1 MTAIGIG
8 KVNAEREHKNNS
20 GKRSLRNTFLEEP
33 EVLTALLCG
42 GCLVLAW
49 AISGFSELFSIILY
63 GISLLAG
70 GFRKAKEGIEALI
83 KEKDLDVNLLMVLA
97 AIGACTIG
105 YWAEGAV
112 LIFIFA
118 VSGALESYTMGRS
131 SKDISA
137 LMELKPETAMLYV
150 DGHETEV
157 PIEQLEV
164 GNLIL
169 VRPGE
174 RIPADGRVSEGKSFV
189 NEASLTGESEP
200 VDKKVGD
207 DVFAG
212 TLNGQGALFVE
223 VTRTSESSLFSK
235 IIKLVQEAQSEKPAS
250 QRFIEK
256 FESRYAKVIVAVTLM
271 LILIPPLLLQWT
283 WEDTFYKAMV
293 FLVVASPCALV
304 ASIMP
309 AMLSAISNGARKGLL
324 MKGGAYLELLA
335 DTKVVAFDKT
345 GTLTMG
351 KLRVTDLIPLGGR
364 SEEEVL
370 QIAASVER
378 LSEHP
383 IAKAIIQEA
392 KLRKLPVEHSAGLQA
407 ITGSGVE
414 AVYKGSTWKVGKP
427 DFAEPSHLSEELK
440 NRIRTLQNSGKTVIV
455 LDGEQE
461 TAALIA
467 LQDQIRPEAKQT
479 VARLKELGIRC
490 VMLTGDQPR
499 TAAAIGSE
507 ARVDEV
513 YAELLP
519 EQKLDMIK
527 KLREQY
533 GHVLMVGDGV
543 NDAPALA
550 GATVGVAMGAAGSDA
565 ALETADVVLMNDEIS
580 RIEDAVRLGKR
591 TSRIVK
597 QNLIFA
603 VAVISLLIVSNFV
616 SEIPLP
622 LGVIGHE
629 GSTILVILNGLRLL
643 R

>member
-1 MTAIGIG
+1 MTAIDMG
-8 KVNAEREHKNNS
+8 KVNPDSEHKNNS
-20 GKRSLRNTFLEEP
+20 GKRSFRKALWEEP

-49 AISGFSELFSIILY
+49 AISGFSALFSTFLY
-63 GISLLAG
+63 GLSLVAG
-70 GFRKAKEGIEALI
+70 GFGKAKEGLVTLI
-83 KEKDLDVNLLMVLA
+83 REKDLDVNLLMVFA

-137 LMELKPETAMLYV
+137 LMELKPETAILYS

-157 PIEQLEV
+157 PIEQLQM

-174 RIPADGRVSEGKSFV
+174 RVPADGRISEGQSFV
-189 NEASLTGESEP
+189 NESSLTGESEP
-200 VDKKVGD
+200 VDKTVGD

-250 QRFIEK
+250 QQFIEK
-256 FESRYAKVIVAVTLM
+256 FEHRYAKVIVAVTLM
-271 LILIPPLLLQWT
+271 MILIPPLLLKWT
-283 WEDTFYKAMV
+283 LEDTFYKAMV

-309 AMLSAISNGARKGLL
+309 AILSAVSNGARKGLL

-335 DTKVVAFDKT
+335 DTRVVAFDKT

-351 KLRVTDLIPLGGR
+351 KLKVTDLIPLGR
-364 SEEEVL
+364 RTEEEVL
-370 QIAASVER
+370 QITASVES

-414 AVYKGSTWKVGKP
+414 ARYRGSRWKAGKP

-440 NRIRTLQNSGKTVIV
+440 DQITALQNSGKTVIV
-455 LDGEQE
+455 LDGEKE
-461 TAALIA
+461 AAALIA

-479 VARLKELGIRC
+479 VAHLKALGIRC

-499 TAAAIGSE
+499 TADAIGSE
-507 ARVDEV
+507 AGVDEV

-527 KLREQY
+527 QLREQY
-533 GHVLMVGDGV
+533 GHVVMIGDGV

-550 GATVGVAMGAAGSDA
+550 GATVGIAMGAAGSDA
-565 ALETADVVLMNDEIS
+565 ALETADVVLMNDEIC

-597 QNLIFA
+597 QNLVFA
-603 VAVISLLIVSNFV
+603 VAVISLLIVSNFTAG
-616 SEIPLP
+616 IPLP